1 MDRRVMA
8 AHALVSMQ
16 RHSWEH
22 GTAMQAFL
30 EWGKIDFVKMMA
42 HEAVY
47 RAMDDGRCATI
58 GVNDAVTDPCS
69 VGEALIAACEA
80 TNDPFLIAGKD
91 ALLNWALKNEFR
103 NEDGVVYHLVTRKEF
118 WVDSMYMLPP
128 FLAAAGHYDEAL
140 TNVYGYWNA
149 LYDEEAQLMS
159 HMWDDEKK
167 VFVRKA
173 HWGTGSGWTLAG
185 IARMI
190 GLLPE
195 AYAEDIAKLKEMQK
209 MLLEGVLKTM
219 RPDGLFH
226 DVLDDSTTFIETN
239 TAQMT
244 AYAIYRGVAE
254 GYLPVELKEKA
265 DLMNAAANA
274 KMNDYGF
281 VEGVCGAPTFDKP
294 GFSPEGNAFYVLMET
309 AKEKC
314 EKALEK

>member
-80 TNDPFLIAGKD
+80 TNDPFLIAGKN
-91 ALLNWALKNEFR
+91 ALLNWALNNEFR

-140 TNVYGYWNA
+140 TNVYGYWKA

-209 MLLEGVLKTM
+209 LLLEGVLKTM

-265 DLMNAAANA
+265 DVMNAAANA